1 LSHISPEALLFD
13 PIGKS
18 KTRNHHQS
26 FKTDQKHSILQ
37 ASCTNTTTL
46 SDRARY
52 PLVPNISQEKHQ
64 RTFDHSKC
72 SVTPFPLPPSPNFA
86 DTQSRPQNPT
96 MHPIAS
102 VIPTARM
109 HPPAPLL
116 DPTLT
121 RTLSSNDASFQ
132 LFILSLTC
140 YTSSMQWICAE
151 HTPPRPCHE
160 AGFNH
165 VAKQATMYRPKN
177 IRCSCRSLNKK
188 VEPHKPEKRACLCV
202 PLDSAITL
210 HWVFFFWP
218 VGCSWTHSGYVLCMQ
233 VRHSPCAAYALF
245 APTSMARV
253 QLWHLGR
260 WVRQWAPRRG

>member
-1 LSHISPEALLFD
+1 LSHISPEALLFG
-13 PIGKS
+13 PIGKN

-37 ASCTNTTTL
+37 ASCTSTTTL

-72 SVTPFPLPPSPNFA
+72 SVTPFPLSPSPNFA

-165 VAKQATMYRPKN
+165 VAKQATMYRPK
-177 IRCSCRSLNKK
+177 
-188 VEPHKPEKRACLCV
+188 
-202 PLDSAITL
+202 T
-210 HWVFFFWP
+210 
-218 VGCSWTHSGYVLCMQ
+218 Y
-233 VRHSPCAAYALF
+233 AAAADL
-245 APTSMARV
+245 
-253 QLWHLGR
+253 
-260 WVRQWAPRRG
+260 